1 MELIAHLVPISQ
13 GTCLSRNAHTQRAYY
28 PELMWAEGLP
38 RDTHADLATMHPNV
52 FVGIEGRN
60 RLHRRSSLRDGTG
73 IRTPQHYRFFRHR
86 NSNTAEH
93 DKEKN
98 GRISPMANELCQ
110 VWH

>member
-73 IRTPQHYRFFRHR
+73 IRTPLPLLVTDELDADWKRHR
-86 NSNTAEH
+86 RAR
-93 DKEKN
+93 N
-98 GRISPMANELCQ
+98 GR
-110 VWH
+110 